1 MIDLTPY
8 LSYLAMPF
16 IIAIVGYG
24 TNWVAIKMMLY
35 PSNWVGIGFV
45 GWQGIIPRV
54 RVRLTR
60 ELVRLAVDSVCKPAD
75 MIEAMKSAGSIN
87 ALTDLIKP
95 DLEFMVDDF
104 MVETSNIGWEVTPR
118 TLREV
123 VYQQAESRLPELA
136 ARLLDDIG
144 ERADHLVDIKELAA
158 QEVERKP
165 QLISEL
171 VMAMFKRE
179 FSFIILSG
187 FYIGFPLGCIQAIL
201 IYFFPSEWLLVM
213 FGALVGA
220 GTNWIAIQIL
230 VKPAEPVNV
239 LWFKL
244 QGILLKRQAYVAEAF
259 ADTFTAGFLDARQA
273 FEDIWHGKNKVEVRH
288 LVKRTMR
295 NYMEESILTQ
305 GLDTAVTL
313 VGSGKP
319 YDDLI
324 DVAEGHIVPLLERE
338 GSSERLLAP
347 MKNLFQE
354 RMANMPAQQFQA
366 VFLEMFEQDKLLV
379 LGVGAVL
386 GACAGFLQ
394 LVYLF
399 GKTLSG
405 VG

>member
-1 MIDLTPY
+1 MAI
-8 LSYLAMPF
+8 
-16 IIAIVGYG
+16 IIAIVWDG
-24 TNWVAIKMMLY
+24 TGWVAINMWLCH
-35 PSNWVGIGFV
+35 SEWVGIGFV
-45 GWQGIIPRV
+45 ARQGINPGV

-75 MIEAMKSAGSIN
+75 MIEAMKSAESIN

-95 DLEFMVDDF
+95 DLEFLVDDF
-104 MVETSNIGWEVTPR
+104 MVETGNIGWEVTPR
-118 TLREV
+118 KLREV
-123 VYQQAESRLPELA
+123 VYHQAESRLPELA
-136 ARLLDDIG
+136 VRLLDDIG
-144 ERADHLVDIKELAA
+144 DRADHLVDIKELAA

-187 FYIGFPLGCIQAIL
+187 FYIGFPLGCIQAML
-201 IYFFPSEWLLVM
+201 IYFFPSEWLFIL
-213 FGALVGA
+213 FGAMVGA

-239 LWFKL
+239 MGLKF
-244 QGILLKRQAYVAEAF
+244 QGILLKRQAHVAEAF

-273 FEDIWHGKNKVEVRH
+273 FDDIWHGKNKNEVRR
-288 LVKRTMR
+288 LVKRTMH

-305 GLDTAVTL
+305 GLDTAITL
-313 VGSGKP
+313 VGRGKP

-324 DVAEGHIVPLLERE
+324 DVAEEHIVPLLERE

-366 VFLEMFEQDKLLV
+366 VFLEMFEQDKWLV

-386 GACAGFLQ
+386 GGCVGFLQ

-405 VG
+405 AG